1 MTIIINGKQHD
12 LQEPVTLDRLL
23 RGLGIDPKTV
33 AVERNRTIVSREDF
47 DAETVRDGD
56 VIEVIR
62 LVGGG

>member
-1 MTIIINGKQHD
+1 MTITINGKRHD

-33 AVERNRTIVSREDF
+33 AVERNRTIVTREDF